1 MSSTIKTKKL
11 IQQQI
16 NSGILSS
23 YFNKSQINKLN
34 VGTNNSNIAAIS
46 VTGNET
52 ISGVLVSKKI
62 GINTINPTQLFEVNN
77 CNIFNGQISIG
88 ISSPTPFTSLVT
100 GVKTKF
106 EKRVYGFIAQKK
118 LKSTHQNLKIKQSTK

>member
-23 YFNKSQINKLN
+23 YFNKSQINRLN
-34 VGTNNSNIAAIS
+34 VGTNNSNTAAIS
-46 VTGNET
+46 VSGNET

-62 GINTINPTQLFEVNN
+62 GINTINPSQLFEVNN
-77 CNIFNGQISIG
+77 CTNFN
-88 ISSPTPFTSLVT
+88 
-100 GVKTKF
+100 
-106 EKRVYGFIAQKK
+106 
-118 LKSTHQNLKIKQSTK
+118 